1 VTTNGSN
8 GSPDLRASRRA
19 KARYDAPKLDRL
31 PPHSPE
37 AEQGVLGCIFLSP
50 NDCLAECA
58 SRFKDETVFYDLRHQ
73 TIYQTL
79 IELAEADIGID
90 IIMVQQHLKER
101 QMLEQVGGV
110 VYLASLPDMVPS
122 AANLLYYVEIVL
134 EKDMLRRMIHTC
146 TDIVGRVYEHEGE
159 AEQLVDEFEREA
171 LTIRSNTT
179 STIMDAPKLVRN
191 AIDSIEKMHARGG
204 VISGMETGFLDLDK
218 LTDGMHGGE
227 MIVVSGFTSTGKTS
241 LAMNIAEHVAVDL
254 RKPVGVFSLEMS
266 ADQLG
271 QRMLCS
277 RARVNLRNIR
287 EGYMA
292 ERDFPK
298 LTGSAGKINMGT
310 LWVCDDTEQTVG
322 QLRAKARRMRQ
333 QFNIELWIVDYLQL
347 LTHPSARRGDTQ
359 EQEMDAIGKA
369 LKFMAREFNAPVI
382 VISQLNDEG
391 KLSRCR
397 AIGHHADV
405 LLKLRFEEKADR
417 SEPIWPMVLG
427 IEKQRNGPTGDVRL
441 TFIRDFTRF
450 ESAAKVSDEDYKS

>member
-1 VTTNGSN
+1 
-8 GSPDLRASRRA
+8 
-19 KARYDAPKLDRL
+19 
-31 PPHSPE
+31 
-37 AEQGVLGCIFLSP
+37 
-50 NDCLAECA
+50 
-58 SRFKDETVFYDLRHQ
+58 
-73 TIYQTL
+73 
-79 IELAEADIGID
+79 
-90 IIMVQQHLKER
+90 
-101 QMLEQVGGV
+101 
-110 VYLASLPDMVPS
+110 
-122 AANLLYYVEIVL
+122 
-134 EKDMLRRMIHTC
+134 
-146 TDIVGRVYEHEGE
+146 
-159 AEQLVDEFEREA
+159 
-171 LTIRSNTT
+171 
-179 STIMDAPKLVRN
+179 
-191 AIDSIEKMHARGG
+191 
-204 VISGMETGFLDLDK
+204 
-218 LTDGMHGGE
+218 
-227 MIVVSGFTSTGKTS
+227 
-241 LAMNIAEHVAVDL
+241 MNIAEHVAVDL

-405 LLKLRFEEKADR
+405 LLKLRFEENADR
-417 SEPIWPMVLG
+417 SEPVWPMVLG